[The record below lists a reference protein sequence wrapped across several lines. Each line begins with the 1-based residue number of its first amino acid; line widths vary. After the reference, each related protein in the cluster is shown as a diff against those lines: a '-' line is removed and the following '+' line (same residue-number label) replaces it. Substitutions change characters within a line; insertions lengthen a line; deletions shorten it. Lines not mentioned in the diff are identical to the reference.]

1 LLNSRRQLKMLKS
14 FMDCALF
21 RSSTDKRLFRLS
33 LLRWYDAGKRDLPWR
48 RNKDPYRI
56 WLSEIM
62 LQQTRVSAVLE
73 HYREFLTRFPTVEDL
88 ASAKLDAVLAAWS
101 GLGYYRRARNLHAAA
116 QKVVAEFGGRIPL
129 TAADLR
135 RLPGIGRYTAA
146 AIASIAY
153 DEKCAVLDGNV
164 ERVLARVS
172 GYAATTAE
180 LWEAATALLSTER
193 PGDFN
198 QAMMELGATV
208 CLPTEPRCLLCPVH
222 RWCETRGVGSRTAPA
237 KRKICELDMAL
248 LTDRDRV
255 KLVRRSE
262 SQTVMTGMWELPTV
276 VVVPD
281 PPASPV
287 LNLKHS
293 IMNTD
298 YRVRVWQLSKP
309 QSRGGRWWSI
319 RELPDIPLTG
329 LARKILRRA
338 ALF

>member
-1 LLNSRRQLKMLKS
+1 MLNSRRQLKMLKS

>member
-1 LLNSRRQLKMLKS
+1 MLNSRPQLKMLKS
-14 FMDCALF
+14 FMDCALS
-21 RSSTDKRLFRLS
+21 RSSTDKRLFRLA

-56 WLSEIM
+56 WISEIM

-73 HYREFLTRFPTVEDL
+73 HYREFLTRFPTLENL
-88 ASAKLDAVLAAWS
+88 ASANLDAVLAVWS

-116 QKVVAEFGGRIPL
+116 QKVVVEFAGRIPL
-129 TAADLR
+129 TAAELR
-135 RLPGIGRYTAA
+135 HLPGIGRYTAA

-153 DEKCAVLDGNV
+153 GEKCAVLDGNV
-164 ERVLARVS
+164 ERVLARLS
-172 GYAATTAE
+172 GHAATSSDLWKSAE
-180 LWEAATALLSTER
+180 DLLSSER

-208 CLPTEPRCLLCPVH
+208 CLPAEPRCLVCPVH
-222 RWCETRGVGSRTAPA
+222 KWCETRGVGSRTAQA
-237 KRKICELDMAL
+237 KRKVCELDMAL
-248 LTDRDRV
+248 LTDRNRV
-255 KLVRRSE
+255 KLVRRPKSA
-262 SQTVMTGMWELPTV
+262 TVMTGMWELPTLAV
-276 VVVPD
+276 APV
-281 PPASPV
+281 PPASPL

-298 YRVRVWQLSKP
+298 YRVRVWRLSTP
-309 QSRGGRWWSI
+309 ESRRGRWWST
-319 RELPDIPLTG
+319 RELPNIPLTG